1 MDSFPRRA
9 WERSVVATEQGI
21 SGRFDGLFFRP
32 QFVEMH
38 ISKTHNQMNKYD
50 LWIYKSAGKVTP
62 SKRDRN
68 PRIAS
73 NA

>member
-9 WERSVVATEQGI
+9 WERSVVATKQGI

-32 QFVEMH
+32 KQSNPH

-62 SKRDRN
+62 IEARSQPANRL
-68 PRIAS
+68 
-73 NA
+73 